1 MVVIF
6 SISTSNVVLGD
17 YTIGENPDCSTQQ
30 SCLPPVQDILVER
43 VKIHKNW
50 NLRTVRLGFDI
61 ALVRLSKP
69 AILSFV
75 SIFTPLLVL
84 FSLMGCLM
92 TRFLLSTGRS
102 LDCRLPEP
110 GLMPQFIMMHFH
122 RHQKY
127 TCPWKVKRELVSD
140 VSLVLGSHLLEQ
152 DH

>member
-50 NLRTVRLGFDI
+50 NLRTVRLGFEV
-61 ALVRLSKP
+61 ALVRLAKP

-75 SIFTPLLVL
+75 SIFFPTPCIIFLDGLPNDQVL
-84 FSLMGCLM
+84 TVHWQIS
-92 TRFLLSTGRS
+92 
-102 LDCRLPEP
+102 
-110 GLMPQFIMMHFH
+110 
-122 RHQKY
+122 
-127 TCPWKVKRELVSD
+127 
-140 VSLVLGSHLLEQ
+140 
-152 DH
+152 